1 MPALSE
7 FQRFCANSSK
17 TNLVG
22 VRMSAKLVFITGVLG
37 VGGYFGYKSMDY
49 DPNVYPYSK
58 DQIQQILSTARTTEP
73 RKDGEGNIEIWST
86 GFNNES
92 IGMSMQYHSTAP
104 VVPCR
109 AVTTEVSPTETRV
122 VADCSANDL
131 SEGGSAMAKTSNE
144 LQAAM
149 FDEHI
154 QSKLRN
160 RPFERSLVDRKQVGA
175 VMGNMGGMQREAL
188 RSADE
193 AQRMQAENR

>member
-1 MPALSE
+1 
-7 FQRFCANSSK
+7 
-17 TNLVG
+17 
-22 VRMSAKLVFITGVLG
+22 MSAKFVLIAGLLG
-37 VGGYFGYKSMDY
+37 VGGYFGYKAMSY
-49 DPNVYPYSK
+49 DPNVFPYSK
-58 DQIQQILSTARTTEP
+58 DQVQQILSAARTTEP
-73 RKDGEGNIEIWST
+73 RRDGGGNIEIWST

-109 AVTTEVSPTETRV
+109 AWTTEISPTETRV
-122 VADCSANDL
+122 VADCSDNKYG
-131 SEGGSAMAKTSNE
+131 EGGSAMVKTSNE

-149 FDEHI
+149 FEEHI

-160 RPFERSLVDRKQVGA
+160 RKFERSLVDRKQMGA

>member
-73 RKDGEGNIEIWST
+73 RKDGEGNIEIWGT
-86 GFNNES
+86 GFNADS

-104 VVPCR
+104 VLSCR

-122 VADCSANDL
+122 VPDCTTDSQYN
-131 SEGGSAMAKTSNE
+131 SAMLKTSDQ
-144 LQAAM
+144 LSATM
-149 FDEHI
+149 FGEHI
-154 QSKLRN
+154 ESKLRN
-160 RPFERSLVDRKQVGA
+160 RPFDRSRVDNKQVGV

-188 RSADE
+188 KSADE
-193 AQRMQAENR
+193 AQRMQAESR